1 MAPASAPRAGMALE
15 WLGLAL
21 AAAVLNGLSVLAAK
35 PSTDRLGAPR
45 LARDY
50 RDNGM
55 TAYTEL
61 QQEEFA
67 AKDEGYAAV
76 EHQAFV
82 GTGYFDEIATVL
94 SAGTSSTLAMEGS
107 TEAEQFQ
114 EPARTEEVSKR
125 R

>member
-1 MAPASAPRAGMALE
+1 MGYRFQFVTLAGFHSM
-15 WLGLAL
+15 
-21 AAAVLNGLSVLAAK
+21 NLSMF
-35 PSTDRLGAPR
+35 R

-50 RDNGM
+50 RNAGM

-67 AKDEGYAAV
+67 AKEEGYAAV

-94 SAGTSSTLAMEGS
+94 SGGTASTLAMEGS
-107 TEAEQFQ
+107 TETEQFH
-114 EPARTEEVSKR
+114 ERPKPEEIAKR

>member
-1 MAPASAPRAGMALE
+1 MGYRFQFVTLAGFHSM
-15 WLGLAL
+15 
-21 AAAVLNGLSVLAAK
+21 NLSMF
-35 PSTDRLGAPR
+35 R

-50 RDNGM
+50 RNPGM

-67 AKDEGYAAV
+67 ARDEGYAAV

-82 GTGYFDEIATVL
+82 GTGYLDEIATVL
-94 SAGTSSTLAMEGS
+94 SGGTSSTLSMEGS
-107 TEAEQFQ
+107 TETEQFH
-114 EPARTEEVSKR
+114 ERTKAEEISKR